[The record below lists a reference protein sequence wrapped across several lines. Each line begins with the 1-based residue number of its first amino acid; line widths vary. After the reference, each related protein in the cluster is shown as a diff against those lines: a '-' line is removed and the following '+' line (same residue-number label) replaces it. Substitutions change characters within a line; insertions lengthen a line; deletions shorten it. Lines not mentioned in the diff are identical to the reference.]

1 MNASPLTVNP
11 RCVVRDRPCGNV
23 FGGASLCFVAS
34 PAAQHVERELDV
46 IRALAGDNQLEPYV
60 AVDHYDPAMDIF
72 CQKICTKII
81 EARVCVV
88 ILTEPE
94 DAQGQTFPNPNVHYE
109 YGLMTAWRKPTIPVQ
124 REDQTLAF
132 NIRSLDTI
140 KYSHSDFLQ
149 KFSHALRVKLTTI
162 EEDLEGTGDISDL
175 HNGLRIYMELQGYSY
190 MTRSTFADDTNFVAF
205 YGWTF
210 ALPITDR
217 DTLDSI
223 RFSTKLLCRRLEAYI
238 AYLKSQLEELN
249 ATLTV
254 EAANP
259 QAVLILRRRYEK
271 TRAEIEAVR
280 SAEIVLADWSGKNL
294 GSQLSEEVDIMD
306 STLKPAVRLVSSQD
320 ILSEVQISS

>member
-1 MNASPLTVNP
+1 MNARPLTVNP
-11 RCVVRDRPCGNV
+11 RCGVRDRPCGNV

-34 PAAQHVERELDV
+34 PAAEHVERELDI
-46 IRALAGDNQLEPYV
+46 IRARAGDSQLEPYV

-132 NIRSLDTI
+132 NIRSLDTV

-149 KFSHALRVKLTTI
+149 KFSHALRVKLTAI
-162 EEDLEGTGDISDL
+162 EEDLNGTADTSEL
-175 HNGLRIYMELQGYSY
+175 HEVLRIYMELQGYSY
-190 MTRSTFADDTNFVAF
+190 MPRSQFVNDTKFIAF
-205 YGWTF
+205 YGWMF

-217 DTLDSI
+217 DTLDNL
-223 RFSTKLLCRRLEAYI
+223 RFSTKLLCGRLEAYI
-238 AYLKSQLEELN
+238 ANLTSQLEETN
-249 ATLTV
+249 AMLTV
-254 EAANP
+254 EAANR
-259 QAVLILRRRYEK
+259 QAVLGLQRRRAK
-271 TRAEIEAVR
+271 AQSEIDAIR
-280 SAEIVLADWSGKNL
+280 NAEIVLADWSGINL
-294 GSQLSEEVDIMD
+294 GQQMLGEVDTMD
-306 STLKPAVRLVSSQD
+306 STLRPAARLVSPQD
-320 ILSEVQISS
+320 ISSEVQIS